1 MVWERSVS
9 GGLGTQWGWWW
20 FGNAVGVVVVWERSV
35 SGGLGTQWGC
45 FLRALV
51 IILVV
56 YSGFLMVY
64 GGFL

>member
-1 MVWERSVS
+1 MSVVVWERS
-9 GGLGTQWGWWW
+9 GGGGG
-20 FGNAVGVVVVWERSV
+20 FGNAVSVVVWERSV